1 MAIEIKR
8 FPAISITL
16 PNKWRCAMRA
26 IFLTLDEVE

>member
-8 FPAISITL
+8 FLLISITF
-16 PNKWRCAMRA
+16 PDKWRCAMRA